1 MRKLLFLALL
11 FFIYYIAVMYKS
23 AALMVLFLTQILL
36 MVVML
41 FLSRYLGKHLSLS
54 FSEKTIHAEKGFP
67 FTWRFQIQNDGRL
80 PISKFMVRFY
90 PDKNRRKKRKLY
102 GSSDCGEQFISYQ
115 DSLEHCGVTVFYAD
129 RLKVFD
135 YLSLFSAK
143 QNWKDEMRVI
153 VFPLRLE
160 MQIEIELAAVGEEN
174 WNQNTALL
182 RGDDYEE
189 IWRIREYQ
197 VGDTIR
203 HIHWNQT
210 ARTEQIWVK
219 EYGKEIKERTSL
231 FLDLK
236 ERQNYS
242 TSDMDA
248 FYTLLYA
255 LILGLLRKVSSVQV
269 YWKEGKKTGLSGMEV
284 REESQCQQLLIQL
297 YDAAESDMN
306 EKSNFSM
313 EKEEV
318 YAVMRLNLELAWFV
332 QEKLVFH
339 FSKEKLIEEL
349 THRDF
354 KI

>member
-41 FLSRYLGKHLSLS
+41 FLSRYLGKHLNLS
-54 FSEKTIHAEKGFP
+54 FSEKIVHAEKGLP

-80 PISKFMVRFY
+80 PISKFMVRFW
-90 PDKNRRKKRKLY
+90 KNRRKLY
-102 GSSDCGEQFISYQ
+102 GSSDCDEHFISYQ
-115 DSLEHCGVTVFYAD
+115 DTLEHCGVSIFYAD

-153 VFPLRLE
+153 VFPPRLE
-160 MQIEIELAAVGEEN
+160 MQIEIELAAMGEEN
-174 WNQNTALL
+174 WNQNTSLL
-182 RGDDYEE
+182 QGDDYEE

-219 EYGKEIKERTSL
+219 EYGEEVKGRTSL

-236 ERQNYS
+236 DRQNYS

-255 LILGLLRKVSSVQV
+255 LLLGLLQKVSSVQV
-269 YWKEGKKTGLSGMEV
+269 CWRREKKLGLSGLEV
-284 REESQCQQLLIQL
+284 REESQCQELLIQL
-297 YDAAESDMN
+297 YYAAELDMDEESD
-306 EKSNFSM
+306 FSM
-313 EKEEV
+313 EREEEL
-318 YAVMRLNLELAWFV
+318 YTAMRLSLELSWFV
-332 QEKLVFH
+332 QEKLIFH